1 MRYERTPIA
10 TALPVASAN
19 LAEYARVNDAD
30 SKAELER
37 LARAAAA
44 EIEAYADLAL
54 LSQTITATTDLWP
67 GQIIALPVGPVLPG
81 ASITVAVVELDG
93 TLTNIADGWWL
104 EAGRFPRLHFTDG
117 IPGAPL
123 RITYCAGH
131 GSTADVVPHDLRIA
145 IIDEATRTFDMRA
158 DDKQARGLSPAA
170 LRILA
175 RHRRVRA

>member
-1 MRYERTPIA
+1 MRYERTPIV

-19 LAEYARVNDAD
+19 LAEYARVTDAD
-30 SKAELER
+30 GMAELER

-44 EIEAYADLAL
+44 EIEHYADLAL

-67 GQIIALPVGPVLPG
+67 GQIIALPIGPVLPD
-81 ASITVAVVELDG
+81 ASLTVAVVEQDG
-93 TLTNIADGWWL
+93 TETNIADGWWV
-104 EAGRFPRLHFTDG
+104 EAGRYPRLHFTGG

-123 RITYCAGH
+123 RITYCAGY

-170 LRILA
+170 SRILA